1 MAGLPS
7 LCHSTLDS
15 SPTAPGTGVGLWGL
29 AGIRNNSQCLWEI
42 HSGHLH
48 QVGKGKKAE
57 PCKPGQCLVLS
68 AGLPPSPP
76 PALGITSSMKPNSL
90 SCLWDF
96 QRLNAPLSKEQ
107 VWAAERARRRRRN
120 VKSIFSLLAELFD
133 LDIAFLRITEI
144 LIK

>member
-1 MAGLPS
+1 MAGPPS

-15 SPTAPGTGVGLWGL
+15 SPAAPGTGVGP
-29 AGIRNNSQCLWEI
+29 GITPSAFGRSTVGTFTGWERA
-42 HSGHLH
+42 
-48 QVGKGKKAE
+48 KKQSPE
-57 PCKPGQCLVLS
+57 RQGNVFVLS
-68 AGLPPSPP
+68 AGLPPFPP
-76 PALGITSSMKPNSL
+76 PALGITSPMKPNPL

-96 QRLNAPLSKEQ
+96 QRLNAPSPMEQ